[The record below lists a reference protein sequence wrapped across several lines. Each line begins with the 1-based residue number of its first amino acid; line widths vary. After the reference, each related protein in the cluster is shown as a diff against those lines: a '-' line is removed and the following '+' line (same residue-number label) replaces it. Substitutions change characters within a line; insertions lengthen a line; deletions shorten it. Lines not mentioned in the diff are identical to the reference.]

1 MLTLLAYK
9 IKPPGPPLM
18 PVYQYK
24 ARGHRGDAIEGSMEA
39 VSTDAVATQLLQGGM
54 TPVDIV
60 EAQVGAKREFKLSEL
75 FPTQVTDTDLIQF
88 SRQMHSLTKAG
99 VPMLTALHGLG
110 QSTKNPVLAR
120 VIVDV
125 ARSLEAG
132 RDVATSLAEHPDI
145 FSLFYISMI
154 RIGETTGQLDEIF
167 IQLARYL
174 ERDKRTRDQIK
185 SALRYPSFVM
195 AAIVA
200 AVAIINWFVIPTFA
214 NVFAK
219 FGSELPLATR
229 ILLGVSHFSVT
240 YWPELVGGA
249 IAAVFGVRY
258 WVGTDKGRYLW
269 DKKKLKLPLAGDII
283 YRATLARFA
292 RLFAMSTRAGV
303 PLITALTVVAKALDN
318 KYVEERILG
327 MQAGIERGESITRT
341 AAATGMFDALVMQM
355 MAVGEETGS
364 IDTLLQEVAEFYEAE
379 VQYDIDKLSA
389 KIEPLLTVA
398 VAGIVLVLA
407 LGVFLPMW
415 SLAEVAIKK

>member
-1 MLTLLAYK
+1 
-9 IKPPGPPLM
+9 M

-24 ARGHRGDAIEGSMEA
+24 ARSRRGDAIEGNMEA
-39 VSTDAVATQLLQGGM
+39 VSSDAVATQLLQGGM
-54 TPVDIV
+54 TPVDIF
-60 EAQVGAKREFKLSEL
+60 EAQVGAAREFSLRDW
-75 FPTQVTDTDLIQF
+75 FPAKVTETDLIQF

-99 VPMLTALHGLG
+99 VPMLSALHGLG
-110 QSTKNPVLAR
+110 QSTKNPVLAQA
-120 VIVDV
+120 IVDV
-125 ARSLEAG
+125 TTSLEAG
-132 RDVATSLAEHPDI
+132 RDVATSLSEHPEI
-145 FSLFYISMI
+145 FSLFYVSMV

-167 IQLARYL
+167 NQLALYL

-195 AAIVA
+195 LAIVA

-214 NVFAK
+214 GVFAK

-229 ILLGVSHFSVT
+229 ILLGASNFSVA
-240 YWPELVGGA
+240 YWPELVGF
-249 IAAVFGVRY
+249 AAASVFGVRY
-258 WVGTDKGRYLW
+258 YIRTDKGRYRW
-269 DKKKLKLPLAGDII
+269 DKRKLKLPLAGDII
-283 YRATLARFA
+283 YRATLARFS

-364 IDTLLQEVAEFYEAE
+364 VDTLLQEVAEFYEAE

-389 KIEPLLTVA
+389 KIEPMLTVA

-415 SLAEVAIKK
+415 NLAEVAIKK